1 MTLKTSEPMG
11 STLRI
16 KLVACLALFL
26 LSGCS
31 LFDNSVQTCDE
42 AQEYQESVSI
52 RPLNVPDSLR
62 NIQNKSTFN
71 IPDAQGNNAF
81 SQESFTLP
89 RAPDKSVGMAN
100 QSNQMANIDGD
111 ELSELLSLIDQTI
124 SNRQLEEQY
133 EPIYENLTTDYES
146 NPSVKPCLDGPP
158 KYFTEEISPRSMPS
172 QTYTQP
178 SGVSEVA
185 EEEKSRRQKRRE
197 ARQKQ
202 RSGKQP
208 QEELGE
214 DTSAKDSEE
223 PAKQEEDKVAS
234 IWKAMT
240 GAVLGFF
247 TGGSSEGT
255 TLAVGQSVV
264 PPEPTKP
271 SDGETIDEA
280 AETAVEDETALANKV
295 RNLAVS
301 DPALNDEQR
310 VFIQNMSDE
319 QILEMVAVIMDQAQD
334 QDTDVGATSD
344 GEITEEA
351 EETIDDEKDWSER
364 VKDQWTEGK
373 AQREARREA
382 RQQRRTGGEA
392 QKEQGSDSSNQ
403 TNKDANSV
411 NELEAEIDT
420 NEVKM
425 NEAQS
430 QDTGDAGA
438 TSDGEITE
446 EAEETIDDEK
456 DWSERVKDQW
466 TEGKAQR
473 EARREARQQRRAERQ
488 AQDD

>member
-16 KLVACLALFL
+16 KFVACLALFL

-31 LFDNSVQTCDE
+31 FFGNSVQTCE
-42 AQEYQESVSI
+42 ELQEYQESVSI
-52 RPLNVPDSLR
+52 LPLIVPDSLR
-62 NIQNKSTFN
+62 NIQNKSAFN
-71 IPDAQGNNAF
+71 IPNTQGSNAF
-81 SQESFTLP
+81 TQQSFTLP
-89 RAPDKSVGMAN
+89 RAPDKSVGMAK

-124 SNRQLEEQY
+124 ANRQLEEQY

-172 QTYTQP
+172 QTYAQP
-178 SGVSEVA
+178 SGVSEVG

-208 QEELGE
+208 QEEPGE

-223 PAKQEEDKVAS
+223 PEKPEEDKVAS
-234 IWKAMT
+234 IWKAIT
-240 GAVLGFF
+240 GAFLGAF

-255 TLAVGQSVV
+255 TLAVGQSMV

-271 SDGETIDEA
+271 SDGEIIEGA
-280 AETAVEDETALANKV
+280 AETAVEDTTALADKV
-295 RNLAVS
+295 RNLAVL

-319 QILEMVAVIMDQAQD
+319 QILEMVEVIMGQAQN
-334 QDTDVGATSD
+334 QEIVKRVTTDD
-344 GEITEEA
+344 EIIEEA
-351 EETIDDEKDWSER
+351 E
-364 VKDQWTEGK
+364 V
-373 AQREARREA
+373 
-382 RQQRRTGGEA
+382 
-392 QKEQGSDSSNQ
+392 
-403 TNKDANSV
+403 
-411 NELEAEIDT
+411 
-420 NEVKM
+420 
-425 NEAQS
+425 
-430 QDTGDAGA
+430 
-438 TSDGEITE
+438 
-446 EAEETIDDEK
+446 TIDDEK

>member
-1 MTLKTSEPMG
+1 MG

-16 KLVACLALFL
+16 KFVACLALFL

-31 LFDNSVQTCDE
+31 FFDSSVQTCE
-42 AQEYQESVSI
+42 EPQEYQESVSI
-52 RPLNVPDSLR
+52 LPLIVPDSLR
-62 NIQNKSTFN
+62 NIQIKSAFN
-71 IPDAQGNNAF
+71 IPNTQGSSEF
-81 SQESFTLP
+81 TQQSFTLP

-100 QSNQMANIDGD
+100 QSNQIANIEGD

-124 SNRQLEEQY
+124 ANRQLEEQY

-172 QTYTQP
+172 QTYTQT
-178 SGVSEVA
+178 SGVSEVG

-197 ARQKQ
+197 KRQQKT
-202 RSGKQP
+202 GKPP
-208 QEELGE
+208 QEEPGE

-223 PAKQEEDKVAS
+223 PAKPEEDKVAS

-271 SDGETIDEA
+271 SDGEIIDGEVE
-280 AETAVEDETALANKV
+280 ETAVEDATALADKV
-295 RNLAVS
+295 RNLAVL

-319 QILEMVAVIMDQAQD
+319 QILEMVEVIMGQAENQETVKRVT
-334 QDTDVGATSD
+334 TDD
-344 GEITEEA
+344 EIIEEA
-351 EETIDDEKDWSER
+351 E
-364 VKDQWTEGK
+364 
-373 AQREARREA
+373 A
-382 RQQRRTGGEA
+382 
-392 QKEQGSDSSNQ
+392 
-403 TNKDANSV
+403 
-411 NELEAEIDT
+411 
-420 NEVKM
+420 
-425 NEAQS
+425 
-430 QDTGDAGA
+430 
-438 TSDGEITE
+438 
-446 EAEETIDDEK
+446 TIDDEK

-488 AQDD
+488 AEND

>member
-16 KLVACLALFL
+16 KFVACLALFL

-31 LFDNSVQTCDE
+31 FFDSSVQTCE
-42 AQEYQESVSI
+42 EPQEYQESVSI
-52 RPLNVPDSLR
+52 LPLIVPDSLR
-62 NIQNKSTFN
+62 NIQNKSVFN
-71 IPDAQGNNAF
+71 IPNTQGSSAF
-81 SQESFTLP
+81 TQQSFTLP

-100 QSNQMANIDGD
+100 QSNQMANIEGD

-124 SNRQLEEQY
+124 ANRQLEEQY

-172 QTYTQP
+172 QTYTQL
-178 SGVSEVA
+178 SGVSEVG

-202 RSGKQP
+202 RSGQQP
-208 QEELGE
+208 QEEPGE
-214 DTSAKDSEE
+214 DTSAKGSEE
-223 PAKQEEDKVAS
+223 PAKPEEDKVAS

-271 SDGETIDEA
+271 SDGEIIDGA
-280 AETAVEDETALANKV
+280 AETAVEDETALADKV
-295 RNLAVS
+295 RNLAVL

-319 QILEMVAVIMDQAQD
+319 QILEMVEVIMGQAQN
-334 QDTDVGATSD
+334 QETVKRVTTDD
-344 GEITEEA
+344 EIIEEA
-351 EETIDDEKDWSER
+351 E
-364 VKDQWTEGK
+364 
-373 AQREARREA
+373 A
-382 RQQRRTGGEA
+382 
-392 QKEQGSDSSNQ
+392 
-403 TNKDANSV
+403 
-411 NELEAEIDT
+411 
-420 NEVKM
+420 
-425 NEAQS
+425 
-430 QDTGDAGA
+430 
-438 TSDGEITE
+438 
-446 EAEETIDDEK
+446 TIDDEK

-488 AQDD
+488 AEND

>member
-16 KLVACLALFL
+16 KFVACLALFL

-31 LFDNSVQTCDE
+31 FFDSSVQTCE
-42 AQEYQESVSI
+42 EPQEYQESVSI
-52 RPLNVPDSLR
+52 LPLIVPDSLR
-62 NIQNKSTFN
+62 SIQNKSAFN
-71 IPDAQGNNAF
+71 IPNTQGSSAF
-81 SQESFTLP
+81 TQQSFTLP

-100 QSNQMANIDGD
+100 QSNQMANIEGD

-124 SNRQLEEQY
+124 ANRQLEQQY

-172 QTYTQP
+172 QTYTQT
-178 SGVSEVA
+178 SGVSEVG

-208 QEELGE
+208 QEEPGE

-223 PAKQEEDKVAS
+223 PAKPEEDKVAS

-271 SDGETIDEA
+271 SDGEIIDGEVE
-280 AETAVEDETALANKV
+280 ETAVEDATALADKV
-295 RNLAVS
+295 RNLAVL

-319 QILEMVAVIMDQAQD
+319 QILEMVEVIMGQAENQETVKRVT
-334 QDTDVGATSD
+334 TDD
-344 GEITEEA
+344 EIIEEA
-351 EETIDDEKDWSER
+351 E
-364 VKDQWTEGK
+364 
-373 AQREARREA
+373 A
-382 RQQRRTGGEA
+382 
-392 QKEQGSDSSNQ
+392 
-403 TNKDANSV
+403 
-411 NELEAEIDT
+411 
-420 NEVKM
+420 
-425 NEAQS
+425 
-430 QDTGDAGA
+430 
-438 TSDGEITE
+438 
-446 EAEETIDDEK
+446 TIDDEK

-488 AQDD
+488 AEND

>member
-16 KLVACLALFL
+16 KFVACLALFL

-31 LFDNSVQTCDE
+31 FFGNSVQTCAE
-42 AQEYQESVSI
+42 LQEYQESVSI
-52 RPLNVPDSLR
+52 LPLIVPDSLR
-62 NIQNKSTFN
+62 NIQNKSAFN
-71 IPDAQGNNAF
+71 IPNTQGSNAF
-81 SQESFTLP
+81 TQQSFTLP
-89 RAPDKSVGMAN
+89 RAPDKSVGMAK
-100 QSNQMANIDGD
+100 QSNQMANIDGN

-124 SNRQLEEQY
+124 ANRQLEEQY

-172 QTYTQP
+172 QTYAQP
-178 SGVSEVA
+178 SGVSEVG

-208 QEELGE
+208 QEEPGE

-223 PAKQEEDKVAS
+223 PAKPEEDKVAS

-271 SDGETIDEA
+271 SDGEIIEGA
-280 AETAVEDETALANKV
+280 AETAVEDATALADKV
-295 RNLAVS
+295 RNLAVL

-319 QILEMVAVIMDQAQD
+319 QILEMVEVIMGQAQN
-334 QDTDVGATSD
+334 QEIVKRVTTDD
-344 GEITEEA
+344 EIIEEA
-351 EETIDDEKDWSER
+351 EVTI
-364 VKDQWTEGK
+364 
-373 AQREARREA
+373 
-382 RQQRRTGGEA
+382 
-392 QKEQGSDSSNQ
+392 
-403 TNKDANSV
+403 
-411 NELEAEIDT
+411 
-420 NEVKM
+420 
-425 NEAQS
+425 
-430 QDTGDAGA
+430 
-438 TSDGEITE
+438 
-446 EAEETIDDEK
+446 
-456 DWSERVKDQW
+456 ERVKDQW

>member
-16 KLVACLALFL
+16 KFVACSALFL

-31 LFDNSVQTCDE
+31 LFGNSVQTCAE
-42 AQEYQESVSI
+42 LQEYQESVSI
-52 RPLNVPDSLR
+52 LPLIVPDSLR
-62 NIQNKSTFN
+62 NIQNKSAFN
-71 IPDAQGNNAF
+71 IPNTQGSNAF
-81 SQESFTLP
+81 TQQSFTLP

-100 QSNQMANIDGD
+100 QSNQIANIEGD

-124 SNRQLEEQY
+124 ANRQLEEQY

-172 QTYTQP
+172 QTYAQP
-178 SGVSEVA
+178 SGVSEVG

-208 QEELGE
+208 QEEPGE

-223 PAKQEEDKVAS
+223 PEKPEEDKVAS

-255 TLAVGQSVV
+255 TLAVGQSMV

-271 SDGETIDEA
+271 SDGEIIEGA
-280 AETAVEDETALANKV
+280 AETAVEDATALADKV
-295 RNLAVS
+295 RNLAVL

-319 QILEMVAVIMDQAQD
+319 QILEMVEVIMGQVQN
-334 QDTDVGATSD
+334 QETVKRVTTDD
-344 GEITEEA
+344 EIIEEA
-351 EETIDDEKDWSER
+351 E
-364 VKDQWTEGK
+364 
-373 AQREARREA
+373 A
-382 RQQRRTGGEA
+382 
-392 QKEQGSDSSNQ
+392 
-403 TNKDANSV
+403 
-411 NELEAEIDT
+411 
-420 NEVKM
+420 
-425 NEAQS
+425 
-430 QDTGDAGA
+430 
-438 TSDGEITE
+438 
-446 EAEETIDDEK
+446 TIDDEK

-488 AQDD
+488 AEDD

>member
-16 KLVACLALFL
+16 KFVACLALFL

-31 LFDNSVQTCDE
+31 FFGNSVQTCE
-42 AQEYQESVSI
+42 ELQEYQESVSI
-52 RPLNVPDSLR
+52 LPLIVPDSLK
-62 NIQNKSTFN
+62 NIQDKSAFN
-71 IPDAQGNNAF
+71 IPNTQGSNAF
-81 SQESFTLP
+81 AQQSFTLP
-89 RAPDKSVGMAN
+89 RAPDKSVGMAK
-100 QSNQMANIDGD
+100 QSNQMANIDGN

-124 SNRQLEEQY
+124 ANRQLEEQY

-178 SGVSEVA
+178 SGVSEVG

-208 QEELGE
+208 QEEPGE

-223 PAKQEEDKVAS
+223 PAKPEEDKVAS
-234 IWKAMT
+234 IWKAIT
-240 GAVLGFF
+240 GAFLGAF

-255 TLAVGQSVV
+255 TLAVGQSMV

-271 SDGETIDEA
+271 SDGEIIEGA
-280 AETAVEDETALANKV
+280 AETAVEDATALADKV
-295 RNLAVS
+295 RNLAVL

-319 QILEMVAVIMDQAQD
+319 QILEMVEVIMGQAQN
-334 QDTDVGATSD
+334 QETVKRVTTDD
-344 GEITEEA
+344 EIIEEA
-351 EETIDDEKDWSER
+351 E
-364 VKDQWTEGK
+364 
-373 AQREARREA
+373 A
-382 RQQRRTGGEA
+382 
-392 QKEQGSDSSNQ
+392 
-403 TNKDANSV
+403 
-411 NELEAEIDT
+411 
-420 NEVKM
+420 
-425 NEAQS
+425 
-430 QDTGDAGA
+430 
-438 TSDGEITE
+438 
-446 EAEETIDDEK
+446 TIDDEK

>member
-16 KLVACLALFL
+16 KFVACLALFL

-31 LFDNSVQTCDE
+31 FFGNSVQTCAE
-42 AQEYQESVSI
+42 LQEYQESVSI
-52 RPLNVPDSLR
+52 LPLIVPDSLR
-62 NIQNKSTFN
+62 NIQNKSAFN
-71 IPDAQGNNAF
+71 IPNTQGSNAF
-81 SQESFTLP
+81 TQQSFTLP
-89 RAPDKSVGMAN
+89 RAPDKSVGMAK

-124 SNRQLEEQY
+124 ANRQLEEQY

-172 QTYTQP
+172 QTYAQP
-178 SGVSEVA
+178 SGVSEVG

-208 QEELGE
+208 QEEPGE

-223 PAKQEEDKVAS
+223 PAKLEEDKVAS

-271 SDGETIDEA
+271 SDGEIIEGA
-280 AETAVEDETALANKV
+280 AETAVEDATALADKV
-295 RNLAVS
+295 RNLAVLN
-301 DPALNDEQR
+301 PALNDEQR

-319 QILEMVAVIMDQAQD
+319 QILEMVEVIMGQVQN
-334 QDTDVGATSD
+334 Q
-344 GEITEEA
+344 
-351 EETIDDEKDWSER
+351 ETVKRVTTDDEIIE
-364 VKDQWTEGK
+364 
-373 AQREARREA
+373 
-382 RQQRRTGGEA
+382 
-392 QKEQGSDSSNQ
+392 
-403 TNKDANSV
+403 
-411 NELEAEIDT
+411 
-420 NEVKM
+420 EV
-425 NEAQS
+425 EV
-430 QDTGDAGA
+430 
-438 TSDGEITE
+438 
-446 EAEETIDDEK
+446 TIDDEK

>member
-16 KLVACLALFL
+16 KFVACSALFL

-31 LFDNSVQTCDE
+31 FFDSSVQTCE
-42 AQEYQESVSI
+42 EPQEYQESVSI
-52 RPLNVPDSLR
+52 LPLIVPDSLR
-62 NIQNKSTFN
+62 NIQNKSAFN
-71 IPDAQGNNAF
+71 IPNTQGSSAF
-81 SQESFTLP
+81 TQQSFTLP

-100 QSNQMANIDGD
+100 QSNQMANIEGD

-133 EPIYENLTTDYES
+133 KPIYENVTSNYES
-146 NPSVKPCLDGPP
+146 NPTVKPCLDGPP

-178 SGVSEVA
+178 SGVSEVG

-208 QEELGE
+208 QEEPGE
-214 DTSAKDSEE
+214 ETSAKDSEE
-223 PAKQEEDKVAS
+223 PAKPEEDKVAS

-247 TGGSSEGT
+247 TGGSSEST

-271 SDGETIDEA
+271 SDGEIIDGA
-280 AETAVEDETALANKV
+280 AETAVEDETALADKV
-295 RNLAVS
+295 RNLAVL

-310 VFIQNMSDE
+310 VFIQKMSDE
-319 QILEMVAVIMDQAQD
+319 QILEMVEVIMGQAQN
-334 QDTDVGATSD
+334 QETVKRVTTDD
-344 GEITEEA
+344 EIIEEA
-351 EETIDDEKDWSER
+351 E
-364 VKDQWTEGK
+364 
-373 AQREARREA
+373 A
-382 RQQRRTGGEA
+382 
-392 QKEQGSDSSNQ
+392 
-403 TNKDANSV
+403 
-411 NELEAEIDT
+411 
-420 NEVKM
+420 
-425 NEAQS
+425 
-430 QDTGDAGA
+430 
-438 TSDGEITE
+438 
-446 EAEETIDDEK
+446 TIDDEK

>member
-16 KLVACLALFL
+16 KFVACLALFL

-31 LFDNSVQTCDE
+31 FFDSSVQTCE
-42 AQEYQESVSI
+42 EPQEYQESVSI
-52 RPLNVPDSLR
+52 LPLIVPDSLR
-62 NIQNKSTFN
+62 SIQNKSVFN
-71 IPDAQGNNAF
+71 IPNTQGSSAF
-81 SQESFTLP
+81 TQQSFTLP

-100 QSNQMANIDGD
+100 QSNQMANIEGD

-124 SNRQLEEQY
+124 ANRQLEEQY

-172 QTYTQP
+172 QTYTQQ
-178 SGVSEVA
+178 SGVSEVG

-208 QEELGE
+208 QEEPGE

-223 PAKQEEDKVAS
+223 PAKPEEDKVAS

-271 SDGETIDEA
+271 SDGEIIDGEVE
-280 AETAVEDETALANKV
+280 ETAVEDATALADKV
-295 RNLAVS
+295 RNLAVL

-319 QILEMVAVIMDQAQD
+319 QILEMVEVIMGQAENQETVKRVT
-334 QDTDVGATSD
+334 TDD
-344 GEITEEA
+344 EIIEEA
-351 EETIDDEKDWSER
+351 E
-364 VKDQWTEGK
+364 
-373 AQREARREA
+373 A
-382 RQQRRTGGEA
+382 
-392 QKEQGSDSSNQ
+392 
-403 TNKDANSV
+403 
-411 NELEAEIDT
+411 
-420 NEVKM
+420 
-425 NEAQS
+425 
-430 QDTGDAGA
+430 
-438 TSDGEITE
+438 
-446 EAEETIDDEK
+446 TIDDEK

>member
-16 KLVACLALFL
+16 KFVACLALVL

-31 LFDNSVQTCDE
+31 FFDSSVQTCE
-42 AQEYQESVSI
+42 EPQEYQESVSI
-52 RPLNVPDSLR
+52 LPLIVPDSLR
-62 NIQNKSTFN
+62 SIQNKSVFN
-71 IPDAQGNNAF
+71 IPNTQGSSAF
-81 SQESFTLP
+81 TQQSFTLP

-100 QSNQMANIDGD
+100 QSNQMANIEGD

-133 EPIYENLTTDYES
+133 KPIYENVTSNYES
-146 NPSVKPCLDGPP
+146 NPTVKPCLDGPP

-178 SGVSEVA
+178 SGVSEVG

-202 RSGKQP
+202 KSGKQP
-208 QEELGE
+208 QEEPGE

-223 PAKQEEDKVAS
+223 PAKPEEDKVAS

-271 SDGETIDEA
+271 SDGEIIDGA
-280 AETAVEDETALANKV
+280 AETAVEDETALVDKV
-295 RNLAVS
+295 RNLAVL

-319 QILEMVAVIMDQAQD
+319 QILEMVEVIMGQAQN
-334 QDTDVGATSD
+334 QETVKRVTTDD
-344 GEITEEA
+344 EIIEEA
-351 EETIDDEKDWSER
+351 E
-364 VKDQWTEGK
+364 
-373 AQREARREA
+373 A
-382 RQQRRTGGEA
+382 
-392 QKEQGSDSSNQ
+392 
-403 TNKDANSV
+403 
-411 NELEAEIDT
+411 
-420 NEVKM
+420 
-425 NEAQS
+425 
-430 QDTGDAGA
+430 
-438 TSDGEITE
+438 
-446 EAEETIDDEK
+446 TIDDEK

>member
-16 KLVACLALFL
+16 KFVACLALFL

-31 LFDNSVQTCDE
+31 FFGNSVQTCE
-42 AQEYQESVSI
+42 ELQEYQESVSI
-52 RPLNVPDSLR
+52 LPLIVPDSLK
-62 NIQNKSTFN
+62 NIQDKSAFN
-71 IPDAQGNNAF
+71 IPNTKGSNAF
-81 SQESFTLP
+81 AQQSFTLP
-89 RAPDKSVGMAN
+89 RAPDKSVGMAK

-111 ELSELLSLIDQTI
+111 ELSELLRLIDQTI
-124 SNRQLEEQY
+124 ANRQLEEQY

-172 QTYTQP
+172 QTYAQP
-178 SGVSEVA
+178 SGVSEVG

-208 QEELGE
+208 QEEPGE

-223 PAKQEEDKVAS
+223 PAKLEEDKVAS

-247 TGGSSEGT
+247 TGGSAEGT

-271 SDGETIDEA
+271 SDGEIIEGA
-280 AETAVEDETALANKV
+280 AETAVEDATALADKV
-295 RNLAVS
+295 RNLAVLN
-301 DPALNDEQR
+301 PALNDEQR

-319 QILEMVAVIMDQAQD
+319 QILEMVEVIMGQVQN
-334 QDTDVGATSD
+334 QETVKRVTTDD
-344 GEITEEA
+344 EIIEEA
-351 EETIDDEKDWSER
+351 E
-364 VKDQWTEGK
+364 V
-373 AQREARREA
+373 
-382 RQQRRTGGEA
+382 
-392 QKEQGSDSSNQ
+392 
-403 TNKDANSV
+403 
-411 NELEAEIDT
+411 
-420 NEVKM
+420 
-425 NEAQS
+425 
-430 QDTGDAGA
+430 
-438 TSDGEITE
+438 
-446 EAEETIDDEK
+446 TIDDEK

>member
-16 KLVACLALFL
+16 KFVTCLALFL

-31 LFDNSVQTCDE
+31 FFDSSVQTCE
-42 AQEYQESVSI
+42 EPQEYQESVSI
-52 RPLNVPDSLR
+52 LPLIVPDSLR
-62 NIQNKSTFN
+62 NIQNKSAFN
-71 IPDAQGNNAF
+71 IPNTQGSSAF
-81 SQESFTLP
+81 TQQSFTLP

-100 QSNQMANIDGD
+100 QSNQMANIEGD

-124 SNRQLEEQY
+124 ANRQLEEQY

-146 NPSVKPCLDGPP
+146 NSSVKPCLDGPP

-178 SGVSEVA
+178 SGVSEVG

-208 QEELGE
+208 QEEPGE

-223 PAKQEEDKVAS
+223 PEKPEEDKVAS
-234 IWKAMT
+234 IWKAIT
-240 GAVLGFF
+240 GAFLGAF

-255 TLAVGQSVV
+255 TLAVGQSMV

-271 SDGETIDEA
+271 SDGEIIDGA
-280 AETAVEDETALANKV
+280 VETAIEDATALVDKV
-295 RNLAVS
+295 RNLAVL

-319 QILEMVAVIMDQAQD
+319 QILEMVEVIMGQAQN
-334 QDTDVGATSD
+334 QETVKRVTTDD
-344 GEITEEA
+344 EIIEEA
-351 EETIDDEKDWSER
+351 E
-364 VKDQWTEGK
+364 
-373 AQREARREA
+373 A
-382 RQQRRTGGEA
+382 
-392 QKEQGSDSSNQ
+392 
-403 TNKDANSV
+403 
-411 NELEAEIDT
+411 
-420 NEVKM
+420 
-425 NEAQS
+425 
-430 QDTGDAGA
+430 
-438 TSDGEITE
+438 
-446 EAEETIDDEK
+446 TIDDEK

-488 AQDD
+488 AEDD

>member
-16 KLVACLALFL
+16 KFVACLALFL

-31 LFDNSVQTCDE
+31 FFGNSVQTCAE
-42 AQEYQESVSI
+42 LQEYQESVSI
-52 RPLNVPDSLR
+52 LPLIVPDSLR
-62 NIQNKSTFN
+62 NIQNKSAFN
-71 IPDAQGNNAF
+71 IPNTQGSNAF
-81 SQESFTLP
+81 TQQSFTLP
-89 RAPDKSVGMAN
+89 RAPDKSVGMAK
-100 QSNQMANIDGD
+100 QSNQMANIDGN

-124 SNRQLEEQY
+124 ANRQLEEQY

-178 SGVSEVA
+178 SGVSEVG

-208 QEELGE
+208 QEEPGE

-223 PAKQEEDKVAS
+223 PAKPEEDKVAS

-240 GAVLGFF
+240 GVVLGLF

-255 TLAVGQSVV
+255 TLAVGQSMV

-271 SDGETIDEA
+271 SDGEIIEGA
-280 AETAVEDETALANKV
+280 AETAVEDATALADKV
-295 RNLAVS
+295 RNLAVL

-319 QILEMVAVIMDQAQD
+319 QILEMVEVIMGQAQN
-334 QDTDVGATSD
+334 QEIVKRVTTDD
-344 GEITEEA
+344 EIIEEA
-351 EETIDDEKDWSER
+351 E
-364 VKDQWTEGK
+364 V
-373 AQREARREA
+373 
-382 RQQRRTGGEA
+382 
-392 QKEQGSDSSNQ
+392 
-403 TNKDANSV
+403 
-411 NELEAEIDT
+411 
-420 NEVKM
+420 
-425 NEAQS
+425 
-430 QDTGDAGA
+430 
-438 TSDGEITE
+438 
-446 EAEETIDDEK
+446 TIDDEK

>member
-16 KLVACLALFL
+16 KFVACLALVL

-31 LFDNSVQTCDE
+31 FFDSSVQTCE
-42 AQEYQESVSI
+42 EPQEYQESVSI
-52 RPLNVPDSLR
+52 LPLIVPDSLR
-62 NIQNKSTFN
+62 NIQNKSAFN
-71 IPDAQGNNAF
+71 IPNTQGSSAF
-81 SQESFTLP
+81 TQQSFTLP

-100 QSNQMANIDGD
+100 QSNQMANIEGD

-124 SNRQLEEQY
+124 ANRQLEEQY

-172 QTYTQP
+172 QTYTQL
-178 SGVSEVA
+178 SGVSEVG

-208 QEELGE
+208 QEEPGE

-223 PAKQEEDKVAS
+223 PEKPEEDKVAS
-234 IWKAMT
+234 IWKAIT
-240 GAVLGFF
+240 GAFLGAF

-271 SDGETIDEA
+271 SDGEIIDGA
-280 AETAVEDETALANKV
+280 AETAVEDETALVDKV
-295 RNLAVS
+295 RNLAVL

-319 QILEMVAVIMDQAQD
+319 QILEMVEVIMGQAQN
-334 QDTDVGATSD
+334 QETVKRVTTDD
-344 GEITEEA
+344 EIIEEA
-351 EETIDDEKDWSER
+351 E
-364 VKDQWTEGK
+364 
-373 AQREARREA
+373 A
-382 RQQRRTGGEA
+382 
-392 QKEQGSDSSNQ
+392 
-403 TNKDANSV
+403 
-411 NELEAEIDT
+411 
-420 NEVKM
+420 
-425 NEAQS
+425 
-430 QDTGDAGA
+430 
-438 TSDGEITE
+438 
-446 EAEETIDDEK
+446 TIDDEK

>member
-1 MTLKTSEPMG
+1 MTLKTPEPMG

-16 KLVACLALFL
+16 KFVACSALFL

-31 LFDNSVQTCDE
+31 FFDSSVQTCE
-42 AQEYQESVSI
+42 EPQEYQESVSI
-52 RPLNVPDSLR
+52 LPLIVPDSLR
-62 NIQNKSTFN
+62 NIQNKSAFN
-71 IPDAQGNNAF
+71 IPNTQGSSAF
-81 SQESFTLP
+81 TQQGFTLP

-100 QSNQMANIDGD
+100 QSNQMANIEGD

-178 SGVSEVA
+178 SGVSEVG

-202 RSGKQP
+202 RSGEQP
-208 QEELGE
+208 QEEPGE

-223 PAKQEEDKVAS
+223 PAKPEEDKVAS
-234 IWKAMT
+234 IWKAIT
-240 GAVLGFF
+240 GAFLGAF

-255 TLAVGQSVV
+255 TLAVGQSMV

-271 SDGETIDEA
+271 SDGEIIEGA
-280 AETAVEDETALANKV
+280 VEETAVKDETALADKV
-295 RNLAVS
+295 RNLAVL

-319 QILEMVAVIMDQAQD
+319 QILEMVEVIMGQAQN
-334 QDTDVGATSD
+334 QETVKRVTTDD
-344 GEITEEA
+344 EIIEEA
-351 EETIDDEKDWSER
+351 E
-364 VKDQWTEGK
+364 
-373 AQREARREA
+373 A
-382 RQQRRTGGEA
+382 
-392 QKEQGSDSSNQ
+392 
-403 TNKDANSV
+403 
-411 NELEAEIDT
+411 
-420 NEVKM
+420 
-425 NEAQS
+425 
-430 QDTGDAGA
+430 
-438 TSDGEITE
+438 
-446 EAEETIDDEK
+446 TIDDEK

-488 AQDD
+488 TQDD

>member
-16 KLVACLALFL
+16 KFVACLALFL

-31 LFDNSVQTCDE
+31 FFGNSVQTCAE
-42 AQEYQESVSI
+42 LQEYQESVSI
-52 RPLNVPDSLR
+52 LPLIVPDSLR
-62 NIQNKSTFN
+62 NIQNKSAFN
-71 IPDAQGNNAF
+71 IPNTQGSNAF
-81 SQESFTLP
+81 TQQSFTLP
-89 RAPDKSVGMAN
+89 RAPDKSVGMAK

-124 SNRQLEEQY
+124 ANRQLEEQY

-172 QTYTQP
+172 QTYAQP
-178 SGVSEVA
+178 SGVSEVG

-208 QEELGE
+208 QEEPGE

-223 PAKQEEDKVAS
+223 PEKPEEDKVAS
-234 IWKAMT
+234 IWKAIT
-240 GAVLGFF
+240 GAFLGAF

-255 TLAVGQSVV
+255 TLAVGQSMV

-271 SDGETIDEA
+271 SDGEIIEGA
-280 AETAVEDETALANKV
+280 AETAVEDATALADKV
-295 RNLAVS
+295 RNLAVL

-319 QILEMVAVIMDQAQD
+319 QILEMVEVIMGQAQN
-334 QDTDVGATSD
+334 QEIVKRVTTDD
-344 GEITEEA
+344 EIIEEA
-351 EETIDDEKDWSER
+351 E
-364 VKDQWTEGK
+364 
-373 AQREARREA
+373 A
-382 RQQRRTGGEA
+382 
-392 QKEQGSDSSNQ
+392 
-403 TNKDANSV
+403 
-411 NELEAEIDT
+411 
-420 NEVKM
+420 
-425 NEAQS
+425 
-430 QDTGDAGA
+430 
-438 TSDGEITE
+438 
-446 EAEETIDDEK
+446 TIDDEK

>member
-1 MTLKTSEPMG
+1 MTLKISEPMG

-16 KLVACLALFL
+16 KFVACLALFL

-31 LFDNSVQTCDE
+31 FCDNSVQTCKE
-42 AQEYQESVSI
+42 LQEYQESVSI
-52 RPLNVPDSLR
+52 LPLIVPDSLR
-62 NIQNKSTFN
+62 NIQDKSAFN
-71 IPDAQGNNAF
+71 IPNTQGSNAF
-81 SQESFTLP
+81 AQQSFTLP
-89 RAPDKSVGMAN
+89 RAPDKSVGMAK
-100 QSNQMANIDGD
+100 QSNQMANIDGN

-124 SNRQLEEQY
+124 ANRQLEEQY

-172 QTYTQP
+172 QTYAQP
-178 SGVSEVA
+178 SGVSEVG

-208 QEELGE
+208 QEEPGE

-223 PAKQEEDKVAS
+223 PAKLEEDKVAS

-247 TGGSSEGT
+247 TGASSEGT

-271 SDGETIDEA
+271 SDGEIIEGA
-280 AETAVEDETALANKV
+280 AETAVEDATALADKV
-295 RNLAVS
+295 RNLAVLN
-301 DPALNDEQR
+301 PALNDEQR

-319 QILEMVAVIMDQAQD
+319 QILEMVEVIMGQAQN
-334 QDTDVGATSD
+334 QEIVKRVTTDD
-344 GEITEEA
+344 EIIEEA
-351 EETIDDEKDWSER
+351 E
-364 VKDQWTEGK
+364 V
-373 AQREARREA
+373 
-382 RQQRRTGGEA
+382 
-392 QKEQGSDSSNQ
+392 
-403 TNKDANSV
+403 
-411 NELEAEIDT
+411 
-420 NEVKM
+420 
-425 NEAQS
+425 
-430 QDTGDAGA
+430 
-438 TSDGEITE
+438 
-446 EAEETIDDEK
+446 TIDDEK

>member
-16 KLVACLALFL
+16 KFVACLALFL

-31 LFDNSVQTCDE
+31 FFDSSVQTCE
-42 AQEYQESVSI
+42 EPQEYQESVSI
-52 RPLNVPDSLR
+52 LPLIVPDSLR
-62 NIQNKSTFN
+62 NIQNKSAFN
-71 IPDAQGNNAF
+71 IPNTQESSAF
-81 SQESFTLP
+81 TQQSFTLP

-100 QSNQMANIDGD
+100 QSNQMANIEGD

-124 SNRQLEEQY
+124 ANRQLEQQY

-172 QTYTQP
+172 QTYTQT
-178 SGVSEVA
+178 SGVSEVG

-208 QEELGE
+208 QEEPGE

-223 PAKQEEDKVAS
+223 PAKPEEDKVAS

-271 SDGETIDEA
+271 SDGEIIDGEVE
-280 AETAVEDETALANKV
+280 ETAVEDATALADKV
-295 RNLAVS
+295 RNLAVL

-319 QILEMVAVIMDQAQD
+319 QILEMVEVIMGQAENQETVKRVT
-334 QDTDVGATSD
+334 TDD
-344 GEITEEA
+344 EIIEEA
-351 EETIDDEKDWSER
+351 E
-364 VKDQWTEGK
+364 
-373 AQREARREA
+373 A
-382 RQQRRTGGEA
+382 
-392 QKEQGSDSSNQ
+392 
-403 TNKDANSV
+403 
-411 NELEAEIDT
+411 
-420 NEVKM
+420 
-425 NEAQS
+425 
-430 QDTGDAGA
+430 
-438 TSDGEITE
+438 
-446 EAEETIDDEK
+446 TIDDEK

-488 AQDD
+488 AEND

>member
-16 KLVACLALFL
+16 KFVACLALFL

-31 LFDNSVQTCDE
+31 FFGNSVQTCE
-42 AQEYQESVSI
+42 ELQEYQESVSI
-52 RPLNVPDSLR
+52 LTLIVPDSLR
-62 NIQNKSTFN
+62 NIQNKSAFN
-71 IPDAQGNNAF
+71 IPNTQGSNAF
-81 SQESFTLP
+81 TQQSFTLP
-89 RAPDKSVGMAN
+89 RAPDKSVGMAK

-124 SNRQLEEQY
+124 ANRQLEEQY

-172 QTYTQP
+172 QTYAQP
-178 SGVSEVA
+178 SGVSEVG

-208 QEELGE
+208 QEEPGE

-223 PAKQEEDKVAS
+223 PEKPEEDKVAS
-234 IWKAMT
+234 IWKAIT
-240 GAVLGFF
+240 GAFLGAF

-255 TLAVGQSVV
+255 TLAVGQSMV

-271 SDGETIDEA
+271 SDGEIIEGA
-280 AETAVEDETALANKV
+280 AETAVEDTTALADKV
-295 RNLAVS
+295 RNLAVL

-319 QILEMVAVIMDQAQD
+319 QILEMVEVIMGQAQN
-334 QDTDVGATSD
+334 QEIVKRVTTDD
-344 GEITEEA
+344 EIIEEA
-351 EETIDDEKDWSER
+351 E
-364 VKDQWTEGK
+364 V
-373 AQREARREA
+373 
-382 RQQRRTGGEA
+382 
-392 QKEQGSDSSNQ
+392 
-403 TNKDANSV
+403 
-411 NELEAEIDT
+411 
-420 NEVKM
+420 
-425 NEAQS
+425 
-430 QDTGDAGA
+430 
-438 TSDGEITE
+438 
-446 EAEETIDDEK
+446 TIDDEK

>member
-16 KLVACLALFL
+16 KFVACSALFL

-31 LFDNSVQTCDE
+31 LFGNSVQTCDE
-42 AQEYQESVSI
+42 PQEYQESVSI
-52 RPLNVPDSLR
+52 LPLIVPDSLR
-62 NIQNKSTFN
+62 NIQNKSAFN
-71 IPDAQGNNAF
+71 IPNTQGSNAF
-81 SQESFTLP
+81 TQQSFTLP
-89 RAPDKSVGMAN
+89 RAPDKSVGMAK

-124 SNRQLEEQY
+124 ANRQLEGQY
-133 EPIYENLTTDYES
+133 DPIYENVTSNYES

-172 QTYTQP
+172 QTYSQP
-178 SGVSEVA
+178 SGVSEVG

-208 QEELGE
+208 QEEPGE

-223 PAKQEEDKVAS
+223 PEKPEEDKVAS
-234 IWKAMT
+234 IWKAIT
-240 GAVLGFF
+240 GAFLGAF

-255 TLAVGQSVV
+255 TLAVGQSMV

-271 SDGETIDEA
+271 SDGEIIEGA
-280 AETAVEDETALANKV
+280 AETAVEDATALADKV
-295 RNLAVS
+295 RNLAVL

-319 QILEMVAVIMDQAQD
+319 QILEMVEVIMGQAQN
-334 QDTDVGATSD
+334 QEIVKRVTTDD
-344 GEITEEA
+344 EIIEEA
-351 EETIDDEKDWSER
+351 E
-364 VKDQWTEGK
+364 V
-373 AQREARREA
+373 
-382 RQQRRTGGEA
+382 
-392 QKEQGSDSSNQ
+392 
-403 TNKDANSV
+403 
-411 NELEAEIDT
+411 
-420 NEVKM
+420 
-425 NEAQS
+425 
-430 QDTGDAGA
+430 
-438 TSDGEITE
+438 
-446 EAEETIDDEK
+446 TIDDEK

>member
-1 MTLKTSEPMG
+1 MTLKTSEPMR

-16 KLVACLALFL
+16 KIVACLALFL

-42 AQEYQESVSI
+42 PQEYQESVSI
-52 RPLNVPDSLR
+52 SPLNVPDSLR

-71 IPDAQGNNAF
+71 IPNTQGNNAF
-81 SQESFTLP
+81 SEESFTMP

-197 ARQKQ
+197 ARQKE

-208 QEELGE
+208 QEEPG

-280 AETAVEDETALANKV
+280 AESAVEDETALANKV
-295 RNLAVS
+295 RNLAVL

-319 QILEMVAVIMDQAQD
+319 QILEMVEVIMGQAQN
-334 QDTDVGATSD
+334 QDTGKQIAPDRAKTDETAST
-344 GEITEEA
+344 TEE
-351 EETIDDEKDWSER
+351 DDWVTR

-382 RQQRRTGGEA
+382 RQQR
-392 QKEQGSDSSNQ
+392 K
-403 TNKDANSV
+403 
-411 NELEAEIDT
+411 
-420 NEVKM
+420 
-425 NEAQS
+425 
-430 QDTGDAGA
+430 
-438 TSDGEITE
+438 
-446 EAEETIDDEK
+446 
-456 DWSERVKDQW
+456 
-466 TEGKAQR
+466 
-473 EARREARQQRRAERQ
+473 AERQ